1 MLKALLDDNILVH
14 VLIVMMMITKPQSY
28 LKPKTMLIPSST
40 TTDCTSTNRSKE
52 LQHLSEMFPDKTSS
66 ELEACLI
73 QNGSYSKTVNS
84 LLGQNSKSLLH
95 DNPNDYDMNAAVTF
109 DDDDDDD
116 ELLQSIFLDQS
127 KGECLSSQLK
137 SIQRKMSAEKVKLKI
152 DEEDLLEDAMVY
164 YKAEEFDPTKRLRIV
179 YSGQSAVD
187 TGGVV
192 RQFYTQLLCAV
203 SNQFFQGLDYR
214 TPIYSSD
221 VVAAGVMKLVG
232 VMVVHS
238 ILQGGAGFPIFSPAV
253 YNYLCKG
260 DLQEAVKTMTTDN
273 CSLHMQDL
281 ITKVRKGKFKG
292 QYYCS

>member
-1 MLKALLDDNILVH
+1 ML
-14 VLIVMMMITKPQSY
+14 PE
-28 LKPKTMLIPSST
+28 PKTLRIPSRT

-66 ELEACLI
+66 ELEASLI

-84 LLGQNSKSLLH
+84 LLGQKSMALFD
-95 DNPNDYDMNAAVTF
+95 DNPNDYDTNAAATV
-109 DDDDDDD
+109 DADDDDD
-116 ELLQSIFLDQS
+116 ELLYSICLGQS
-127 KGECLSSQLK
+127 KEERLSSEIK
-137 SIQRKMSAEKVKLKI
+137 SIQRKMSVDKVKLKI

-179 YSGQSAVD
+179 YSGQSAAD

-203 SNQFFQGLDYR
+203 SKQFFQGLDYR

-238 ILQGGAGFPIFSPAV
+238 ILQGGPGFPIFSPAV

-260 DLQEAVKTMTTDN
+260 DLQEAVKTMTTED

-292 QYYCS
+292 QLQFKCMISYGKLRKTCTFL

>member
-1 MLKALLDDNILVH
+1 MFDSDDDDNQASILPEAKK
-14 VLIVMMMITKPQSY
+14 L
-28 LKPKTMLIPSST
+28 LIPSST

-95 DNPNDYDMNAAVTF
+95 DNPNDYDMNAAATF

-116 ELLQSIFLDQS
+116 NELLHSIFLDQS

-179 YSGQSAVD
+179 YSGQSAAD

-238 ILQGGAGFPIFSPAV
+238 ILQGGPGFPIFSPAV

-260 DLQEAVKTMTTDN
+260 DLQEAVKTMTTDD